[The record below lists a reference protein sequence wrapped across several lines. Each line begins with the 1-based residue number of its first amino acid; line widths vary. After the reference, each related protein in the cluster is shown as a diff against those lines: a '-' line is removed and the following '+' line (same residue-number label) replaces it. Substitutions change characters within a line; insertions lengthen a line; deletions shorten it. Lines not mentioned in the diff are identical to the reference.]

1 MHAKMKMNAAC
12 CGGQIKTWEPYMIH
26 EQTQAKFGTRIVRM
40 NDAAIPVSPSQPSL
54 SRRHRRF
61 ADGLTL
67 AWKAVLQWHQ
77 VEQQNNVT

>member
-40 NDAAIPVSPSQPSL
+40 NDAAIPVSFTALAQPPPPAL
-54 SRRHRRF
+54 R
-61 ADGLTL
+61 
-67 AWKAVLQWHQ
+67 
-77 VEQQNNVT
+77 